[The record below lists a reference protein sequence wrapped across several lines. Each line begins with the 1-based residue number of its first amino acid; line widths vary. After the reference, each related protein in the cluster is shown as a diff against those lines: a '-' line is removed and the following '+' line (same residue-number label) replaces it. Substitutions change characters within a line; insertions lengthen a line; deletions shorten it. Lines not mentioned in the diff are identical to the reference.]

1 MASIDMKDI
10 ECLIELFNDSDWDE
24 LDLELDGV
32 HLFLSN
38 DPSAR
43 ASFGAE
49 TPAATSEGI
58 QISKPAPSSRATPD
72 KAPAVTA
79 VPEGLIAVRARNL
92 GTFYR
97 SPKPGA
103 PPYVELEQV
112 VDEDTEMCL
121 IEVMKLFT
129 ALRAGAKG
137 RVKDICVQDGDMV
150 EGEQILFLL
159 EPAD

>member
-10 ECLIELFNDSDWDE
+10 ESLIEIFNDSDWDE

-32 HLFLSN
+32 RLFLSN
-38 DPSAR
+38 DPNAR
-43 ASFGAE
+43 PAFGAE
-49 TPAATSEGI
+49 TSNGI
-58 QISKPAPSSRATPD
+58 QISKPAPSSSTMSD
-72 KAPAVTA
+72 KAPVVAQ
-79 VPEGLIAVRARNL
+79 VPDGLIAVRARNL

-103 PPYVELEQV
+103 PPYVELGQAVE
-112 VDEDTEMCL
+112 EDTEMCL

-137 RVKDICVQDGDMV
+137 KIKDICVQDGDMV

-159 EPAD
+159 EPMD

>member
-1 MASIDMKDI
+1 MASVDIKDI

-24 LDLELDGV
+24 FDLEMDGV
-32 HLFLSN
+32 RIFLSN

-43 ASFGAE
+43 PSFGSQ
-49 TPAATSEGI
+49 TAATATSHAA
-58 QISKPAPSSRATPD
+58 KAAPSAAATQE
-72 KAPAVTA
+72 KETAAVTA

-103 PPYVELEQV
+103 APYVELGQTV
-112 VDEDTEMCL
+112 AKDTEMCL

-129 ALRAGAKG
+129 ALRAGACG
-137 RVKDICVQDGDMV
+137 VVQEICAQDGDMV

-159 EPAD
+159 DPAN

>member
-24 LDLELDGV
+24 LDVEIDGARI
-32 HLFLSN
+32 FLSN
-38 DPSAR
+38 DPAAR
-43 ASFGAE
+43 PLFGAQTTLSDTIE
-49 TPAATSEGI
+49 IT
-58 QISKPAPSSRATPD
+58 KPAPAPD
-72 KAPAVTA
+72 APPNDAPVITA
-79 VPEGLIAVRARNL
+79 VPEGMLAVRARNL

-103 PPYVELEQV
+103 PPYIELGQA

-129 ALRAGAKG
+129 SLRAGANG
-137 RVKDICVQDGDMV
+137 VVREICVQDGEMV

-159 EPAD
+159 EPSD

>member
-24 LDLELDGV
+24 LDLEMDGV
-32 HLFLSN
+32 RIFLSN
-38 DPSAR
+38 DPAAR
-43 ASFGAE
+43 PAFSGDVLASGALE
-49 TPAATSEGI
+49 TA
-58 QISKPAPSSRATPD
+58 KPAPAPSAAPMETP
-72 KAPAVTA
+72 VITS
-79 VPEGLIAVRARNL
+79 VPEGMRAVRARNL

-103 PPYVELEQV
+103 PPYVELGQT
-112 VDEDTEMCL
+112 VDEHTEMCL

-129 ALRAGAKG
+129 ALRAGARG
-137 RVKDICVQDGDMV
+137 VVREICVQDGEMV

-159 EPAD
+159 EPTD